1 MNRMRQPYI
10 LYIALVSTI
19 GAVLLLTGLVDLA
32 GRSDLVIFVLLL
44 LLASFSA
51 LANASTAISEKAS
64 ITYDIHN
71 ALSMAAA
78 YLFSPAAAT
87 LITATAMSTMWLF
100 KPATRR
106 TWKKAISQLGFNVG
120 MFSIA
125 IYLAGWVLLAL
136 QRLLPLP
143 ALPGDYDQLIAAIGQ
158 NPSILIAIVVPW
170 VIAATV
176 HSLLNAFLLIAVLYL
191 QHGQRLRLLDLWR
204 ENEWYL
210 LLDVIIMSAGGGT
223 IAFAAAR
230 YDILGVLVF
239 FLPVLLS
246 VLAFRLYVRA
256 MEEHMN
262 NLESLIAARTEEL
275 TRANEEKDAF
285 LAVLSHDMKTP
296 LMSIGLYAE
305 IIKKRPQVLE
315 EQPDL
320 ADTIVHN
327 QRVMLDIV
335 NNIVDLERLKITG
348 DMPMEPE
355 TFDLM
360 PVVINALESIRP
372 QLLQKELILER
383 RLPRTPVSVRAD
395 RSHVT
400 RILLNLLSNAIKY
413 TPAGGTI
420 SLAAELDHNS
430 VIFSVSDTGYGI
442 PAQEIPTIFERYK
455 RLDVHSSIAPGT
467 GLGLAVAQALVKAH
481 NGTIE
486 VKSEEGVGSTFTVT
500 LPILAGKRP
509 RNNEESR

>member
-1 MNRMRQPYI
+1 M
-10 LYIALVSTI
+10 I
-19 GAVLLLTGLVDLA
+19 G
-32 GRSDLVIFVLLL
+32 R
-44 LLASFSA
+44 
-51 LANASTAISEKAS
+51 
-64 ITYDIHN
+64 
-71 ALSMAAA
+71 
-78 YLFSPAAAT
+78 
-87 LITATAMSTMWLF
+87 
-100 KPATRR
+100 
-106 TWKKAISQLGFNVG
+106 
-120 MFSIA
+120 
-125 IYLAGWVLLAL
+125 
-136 QRLLPLP
+136 
-143 ALPGDYDQLIAAIGQ
+143 
-158 NPSILIAIVVPW
+158 NPSFLIAIIVPW

-191 QHGQRLRLLDLWR
+191 QHGQRLRLVDLWR

-210 LLDVIIMSAGGGT
+210 LLDVIIMSVGGGT

-262 NLESLIAARTEEL
+262 NLESLIAAHAGADP
-275 TRANEEKDAF
+275 ANEEKDAF

-335 NNIVDLERLKITG
+335 NNIVDLGRLKITG

-486 VKSEEGVGSTFTVT
+486 VESEEGVGSTFTVT